1 MTMHIPFQTDRSFYS
16 KEEGGHPVIKQML
29 LKDRILTDKERKNL
43 AILEV
48 IRKNGP
54 ISRTDISKITELNI
68 VTVSNYV
75 NHYIKKGLV
84 VEGELDES
92 TGGRKPVLVELNPKA
107 GCVVGV
113 GLNMLNMVGVLVDLE
128 INVITEIKQV
138 REPENSER
146 VIEKMVDLAAKI
158 ISESEVD
165 KTKLV
170 GVGVGVPGIIDERG
184 RTIRWPQSLGE
195 KDISVCLSI
204 KDTFEKRLNIP
215 TFVENDANA
224 AVLGEKWLGLDRDVR
239 HMIYMFSGVGIGI
252 IINGEIYR
260 GATGAAGELGVS
272 SLKASRDEILAMTY
286 GLGRWEMD
294 LGMTRRAQELV
305 EKGNPTLL
313 KDLSG
318 GDPKKI
324 TFKELVHA
332 IKEKDALAL
341 RIVDEGGLAL
351 GKKIAFLVN
360 LLNPEVVVIGG
371 GVEDCGAPLLDAIKM
386 AVKEWAVEEAA
397 SHVKIIPS
405 AFSENAVALGVVGI
419 VAREVFAQA

>member
-1 MTMHIPFQTDRSFYS
+1 MPTM
-16 KEEGGHPVIKQML
+16 IKQIL

-84 VEGELDES
+84 MEGELDES
-92 TGGRKPVLVELNPKA
+92 TGGRKPVLVELNAKA
-107 GCVVGV
+107 GYIVGV
-113 GLNMLNMVGVLVDLE
+113 GLNMLSIVGVLVDLE
-128 INVITEIKQV
+128 INVIAELK
-138 REPENSER
+138 RERPPENSEA
-146 VIEKMVDLAAKI
+146 VIERMVDMAAEIIEKAEIDREKI
-158 ISESEVD
+158 
-165 KTKLV
+165 V

-239 HMIYMFSGVGIGI
+239 HMLYMFSGVGCGI
-252 IINGEIYR
+252 LVNGEIYR
-260 GATGAAGELGVS
+260 GATGAAGELGINS
-272 SLKASRDEILAMTY
+272 GKATREYSQQIATQ
-286 GLGRWEMD
+286 LGRWEMD
-294 LGMTRRAQELV
+294 IGMVLRARQAM
-305 EKGNPTLL
+305 EKGEKSVL
-313 KDLSG
+313 KDFTG
-318 GDPKKI
+318 GDFSRLN
-324 TFKELVHA
+324 FKEIVRA
-332 IKEKDALAL
+332 VKERDALAL
-341 RIVDEGGLAL
+341 KIVEQAGNDL

-360 LLNPEVVVIGG
+360 LLNPEIVVIGG
-371 GVEDCGAPLLDAIKM
+371 GIEDCGAPLLDAVKAAI
-386 AVKEWAVEEAA
+386 KEWSVEEA
-397 SHVKIIPS
+397 STQVKIIPS
-405 AFSENAVALGVVGI
+405 AFGENAVALGVVGI

>member
-1 MTMHIPFQTDRSFYS
+1 M
-16 KEEGGHPVIKQML
+16 IKQIL

-107 GCVVGV
+107 GYIVGV
-113 GLNMLNMVGVLVDLE
+113 GLNMLSTVGVLVDLE
-128 INVITEIKQV
+128 INVIAEVK
-138 REPENSER
+138 RERNPENSES
-146 VIEKMVDLAAKI
+146 VIENMIDMAQEIIEKAEIDRSKI
-158 ISESEVD
+158 
-165 KTKLV
+165 V

-195 KDISVCLSI
+195 KDVNVCLSI
-204 KDTFEKRLNIP
+204 KDSFERRLNIP

-239 HMIYMFSGVGIGI
+239 HMLYMFSGVGCGVL
-252 IINGEIYR
+252 INGEIYR
-260 GATGAAGELGVS
+260 GATGAAGELGITS
-272 SLKASRDEILAMTY
+272 PKAAKDYAQQIASQ
-286 GLGRWEMD
+286 LGRWEMD
-294 LGMTRRAQELV
+294 LGMALKARQYI
-305 EKGNPTLL
+305 EKGESSVL
-313 KDLSG
+313 KDFVGGNLS
-318 GDPKKI
+318 KI
-324 TFKELVHA
+324 SFKEIVKGV
-332 IKEKDALAL
+332 KERDRLTL
-341 RIVDEGGLAL
+341 RVVDEVGQDL

-371 GVEDCGAPLLDAIKM
+371 GVEDCGAPLLDAVKNS
-386 AVKEWAVEEAA
+386 VKEWSVEEA
-397 SHVKIIPS
+397 SSQVKIIPS
-405 AFSENAVALGVVGI
+405 AFGENAVALGVVGI

>member
-1 MTMHIPFQTDRSFYS
+1 M
-16 KEEGGHPVIKQML
+16 IKQML

-75 NHYIKKGLV
+75 SHYIKTGLV

-107 GCVVGV
+107 GYIVGV

-128 INVITEIKQV
+128 INVITEIK
-138 REPENSER
+138 RERLPENSEA
-146 VIEKMVDLAAKI
+146 VVQQMVELAADMIAK
-158 ISESEVD
+158 SEVD
-165 KTKLV
+165 KTKIV
-170 GVGVGVPGIIDERG
+170 GVGVGIPGIIDERG

-204 KDTFEKRLNIP
+204 KDTFEKRLNVP

-224 AVLGEKWLGLDRDVR
+224 AVLGEKWLGLDRDVK
-239 HMIYMFSGVGIGI
+239 HLVYMFSGVGVGI

-260 GATGAAGELGVS
+260 GATGAAGELGIS
-272 SLKASRDEILAMTY
+272 SLKASREEIWSMAKD
-286 GLGRWEMD
+286 LGRWEMD
-294 LGMTRRAQELV
+294 IGITRRAQELV
-305 EKGNPTLL
+305 SKGNASVL
-313 KDLSG
+313 KDLAG

-324 TFKELVHA
+324 TFKGVVKA
-332 IKEKDALAL
+332 VKEKDALA
-341 RIVDEGGLAL
+341 IKVVEEGGYVL
-351 GKKIAFLVN
+351 GRKIAFLVN
-360 LLNPEVVVIGG
+360 LLNPEIVVIGG
-371 GVEDCGAPLLDAIKM
+371 GIEDCGAPLLDSIKE
-386 AVKEWAVEEAA
+386 AVKEWSVEEAA
-397 SHVKIIPS
+397 SRVKIIPS
-405 AFSENAVALGVVGI
+405 AFGENAVALGVVGI

>member
-1 MTMHIPFQTDRSFYS
+1 M
-16 KEEGGHPVIKQML
+16 IKQIL

-107 GCVVGV
+107 GYIVGV
-113 GLNMLNMVGVLVDLE
+113 GLNMLSTVGVLVDLE
-128 INVITEIKQV
+128 INVIAEVK
-138 REPENSER
+138 RERNPENSET
-146 VIEKMVDLAAKI
+146 VIENMVDMAQEIIEKAEIDRSKI
-158 ISESEVD
+158 
-165 KTKLV
+165 V

-195 KDISVCLSI
+195 RDVNVCLSI
-204 KDTFEKRLNIP
+204 KDTFERRLNIP

-239 HMIYMFSGVGIGI
+239 HMLYMFSGVGCGI
-252 IINGEIYR
+252 LINGEIYR
-260 GATGAAGELGVS
+260 GATGAAGELGITS
-272 SLKASRDEILAMTY
+272 PKAAKDYAQQIAAQ
-286 GLGRWEMD
+286 LGRWEMD
-294 LGMTRRAQELV
+294 LGMVVKAREYM
-305 EKGNPTLL
+305 EKGESSLL
-313 KDLSG
+313 KDFTAGNLS
-318 GDPKKI
+318 KLS
-324 TFKELVHA
+324 FKDIVRGV
-332 IKEKDALAL
+332 KERDRLTL
-341 RIVDEGGLAL
+341 RVVDEVGNEL

-371 GVEDCGAPLLDAIKM
+371 GIEDCGAPLLDAVKTSI
-386 AVKEWAVEEAA
+386 KEWSVEEA
-397 SHVKIIPS
+397 SSQVKIIPS
-405 AFSENAVALGVVGI
+405 AFGENAVALGVVGI

>member
-1 MTMHIPFQTDRSFYS
+1 MMEKNASTAM
-16 KEEGGHPVIKQML
+16 IKQIL

-107 GCVVGV
+107 GYIVGV
-113 GLNMLNMVGVLVDLE
+113 GLNMLSVVGVLVDLE
-128 INVITEIKQV
+128 INVIAEMKKERI
-138 REPENSER
+138 PENSEA
-146 VIEKMVDLAAKI
+146 VIENMVTMASEIIEKAEIDHNKI
-158 ISESEVD
+158 
-165 KTKLV
+165 V

-195 KDISVCLSI
+195 KDLSVCLSI

-239 HMIYMFSGVGIGI
+239 HMLYMFSGVGCGI
-252 IINGEIYR
+252 LINGEIYR
-260 GATGAAGELGVS
+260 GATGAAGELGITSVKS
-272 SLKASRDEILAMTY
+272 SKEYAHDIATQ
-286 GLGRWEMD
+286 LGRWEMD
-294 LGMTRRAQELV
+294 LGMLRTARKRLEAG
-305 EKGNPTLL
+305 EKSNL
-313 KDLSG
+313 KDYIG
-318 GDPKKI
+318 GDLSKLS
-324 TFKELVHA
+324 FKDIVRGV
-332 IKEKDALAL
+332 KEKDLMTLKVVEEAG
-341 RIVDEGGLAL
+341 VSL

-360 LLNPEVVVIGG
+360 LLNPEIVVIGG
-371 GVEDCGAPLLDAIKM
+371 GVEDCGAALLDPIK
-386 AVKEWAVEEAA
+386 ATIKDWAVEEAA
-397 SHVKIIPS
+397 LQVKIIPS
-405 AFSENAVALGVVGI
+405 AFGENAVALGVVGI

>member
-1 MTMHIPFQTDRSFYS
+1 M
-16 KEEGGHPVIKQML
+16 IKQM

-84 VEGELDES
+84 LEGELDES

-107 GCVVGV
+107 GYIVGV
-113 GLNMLNMVGVLVDLE
+113 GLNMMSTVAVLVDLE
-128 INVITEIKQV
+128 INVIAELK
-138 REPENSER
+138 RDRSPENSET
-146 VIEKMVDLAAKI
+146 VIENMVDMAAEIIAKAEIDKNKI
-158 ISESEVD
+158 
-165 KTKLV
+165 V

-195 KDISVCLSI
+195 KDLSVCLSI

-239 HMIYMFSGVGIGI
+239 HMIYMFSGVGCGVL
-252 IINGEIYR
+252 INGEIYR
-260 GATGAAGELGVS
+260 GASGAAGELGINS
-272 SLKASRDEILAMTY
+272 GKASKEYSQEIATQ
-286 GLGRWEMD
+286 LGRWEMD
-294 LGMTRRAQELV
+294 LGMVTLAKQKI
-305 EKGNPTLL
+305 EKGEKSSLSEYVNGDL
-313 KDLSG
+313 KQLNFRH
-318 GDPKKI
+318 I
-324 TFKELVHA
+324 VRA
-332 IKEKDALAL
+332 VKDKDNVTMKVVEQAG
-341 RIVDEGGLAL
+341 VNL
-351 GKKIAFLVN
+351 GKKISFLVN
-360 LLNPEVVVIGG
+360 LLNPEIVVIGG
-371 GVEDCGAPLLDAIKM
+371 GVEDCGAILLDSIKNT
-386 AVKEWAVEEAA
+386 VKEWSVEEASNQA
-397 SHVKIIPS
+397 KVIPS
-405 AFSENAVALGVVGI
+405 AFGENAVALGVVGI

>member
-1 MTMHIPFQTDRSFYS
+1 MSVAGKFMN
-16 KEEGGHPVIKQML
+16 KEGAVIKQM

-54 ISRTDISKITELNI
+54 ISRTDISKTTELHI

-75 NHYIKKGLV
+75 SHYIKKGLV

-107 GCVVGV
+107 GYIVGV
-113 GLNMLNMVGVLVDLE
+113 GLNMLSMVAVLVDLE
-128 INVITEIKQV
+128 INVITEIK
-138 REPENSER
+138 RERLPENSEA
-146 VIEKMVDLAAKI
+146 VIHKMVDLAVEI
-158 ISESEVD
+158 IEKSEVD
-165 KTKLV
+165 KEKIV
-170 GVGVGVPGIIDERG
+170 GVGVGVPGIIDEKG

-239 HMIYMFSGVGIGI
+239 HMVYMFSGVGTGI
-252 IINGEIYR
+252 LINGEIYR
-260 GATGAAGELGVS
+260 GATGAAGELGIS
-272 SLKASRDEILAMTY
+272 SGQASKDEIATMTS

-294 LGMTRRAQELV
+294 LGMTERAKELIRQ
-305 EKGNPTLL
+305 GSSSIL
-313 KDLSG
+313 KDYVQ
-318 GDPKKI
+318 GDASKI
-324 TFKELVHA
+324 TFREVVRGC
-332 IKEKDALAL
+332 KEKDSLAL
-341 RIVDEGGLAL
+341 RVVEERATIL
-351 GKKIAFLVN
+351 GKKVAFLIN
-360 LLNPEVVVIGG
+360 LLNPEIVVVGG
-371 GVEDCGAPLLDAIKM
+371 GVEDCGAQLLDAIKNT
-386 AVKEWAVEEAA
+386 VKEWSVEEA
-397 SHVKIIPS
+397 SSQVKIIPS
-405 AFSENAVALGVVGI
+405 AFGENAVALGVVGI

>member
-1 MTMHIPFQTDRSFYS
+1 M
-16 KEEGGHPVIKQML
+16 IKQIL

-107 GCVVGV
+107 GYIVGV
-113 GLNMLNMVGVLVDLE
+113 GLNMLSTVGVLVDLE
-128 INVITEIKQV
+128 INVIAEVK
-138 REPENSER
+138 RERNPENSES
-146 VIEKMVDLAAKI
+146 VIENMIDMAQEIIEKAEIDRSKI
-158 ISESEVD
+158 
-165 KTKLV
+165 V

-195 KDISVCLSI
+195 KDVNVCLSI
-204 KDTFEKRLNIP
+204 KDSFERRLNIP

-239 HMIYMFSGVGIGI
+239 HMLYMFSGVGCGVL
-252 IINGEIYR
+252 INGEIYR
-260 GATGAAGELGVS
+260 GATGAAGELGITS
-272 SLKASRDEILAMTY
+272 PKADKDYAQQIASQ
-286 GLGRWEMD
+286 LGRWEMD
-294 LGMTRRAQELV
+294 LGMAVKARQYI
-305 EKGNPTLL
+305 EKGESSIL
-313 KDLSG
+313 KDLVG
-318 GDPKKI
+318 GNLAKI
-324 TFKELVHA
+324 SFKEIVKGV
-332 IKEKDALAL
+332 KERDRLTL
-341 RIVDEGGLAL
+341 RVVDEVGQDL

-371 GVEDCGAPLLDAIKM
+371 GVEDCGAPLLDAVKNS
-386 AVKEWAVEEAA
+386 VKEWSVEEA
-397 SHVKIIPS
+397 SSQVKIIPS
-405 AFSENAVALGVVGI
+405 AFGENAVALGVVGI